1 MRLLI
6 LGPPGAGKGT
16 QASRIAERF
25 GVPAISTGD
34 IFRANIKG
42 GTPLG
47 KKVQDILAAG
57 QYVPDV
63 VTNEIVAHRLAQ
75 EDAQGGFLL
84 DGYQRT
90 PAQVEALDGMLA
102 DAGQQLDAVLELT
115 VPTDEGVQRLLKR
128 AQIEGRADDTED
140 VIRERMA
147 VYTRETQPLSD
158 TYAARGLLREVD
170 GTGDMDEVFARLEGA
185 LEPNGAP
192 A

>member
-1 MRLLI
+1 
-6 LGPPGAGKGT
+6 
-16 QASRIAERF
+16 
-25 GVPAISTGD
+25 
-34 IFRANIKG
+34 
-42 GTPLG
+42 
-47 KKVQDILAAG
+47 
-57 QYVPDV
+57 
-63 VTNEIVAHRLAQ
+63 
-75 EDAQGGFLL
+75 
-84 DGYQRT
+84 
-90 PAQVEALDGMLA
+90 MLA

-115 VPTDEGVQRLLKR
+115 VPTDEVVQRLLKR